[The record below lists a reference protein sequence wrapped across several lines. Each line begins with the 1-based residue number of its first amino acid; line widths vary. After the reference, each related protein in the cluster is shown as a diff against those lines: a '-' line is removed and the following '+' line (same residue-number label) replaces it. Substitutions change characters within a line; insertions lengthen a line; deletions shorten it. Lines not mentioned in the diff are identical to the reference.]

1 MLILVAMMASASAL
15 DVWAGSNNAV
25 ASGTGSVLG
34 LQGIQFNDAGNV
46 LQVGLEANA
55 LVNPGGIG
63 IAVSDWS
70 IPLATIQRT
79 KVMVRTHTVLLVCLV
94 DMSKPE

>member
-15 DVWAGSNNAV
+15 DVWVGSNNAV
-25 ASGTGSVLG
+25 ASGTGSVAG

-55 LVNPGGIG
+55 VVNPGGNG
-63 IAVSDWS
+63 IAVSDWAYHL
-70 IPLATIQRT
+70 PRFKEQRWY
-79 KVMVRTHTVLLVCLV
+79 RIHTVLLVCLV